1 MGAPKPTVITPPPPT
16 VYQSVQPLGSYQM
29 TGDYLNRL
37 QKQANTAQEQLYA
50 QSGTP
55 GELGAR
61 QAETRLKAAGTY
73 LSSLPTGD
81 KYTRANSGVSD
92 QYAPAREASQTAFS
106 QAQQDYATALSRS
119 NQAAPPAYTAEDLQ
133 TPSWAKATIPEGM
146 PGYKPP
152 APPANPPKNN
162 YAAMFGSGLA
172 DFLNALSARRETQ
185 TKA

>member
-1 MGAPKPTVITPPPPT
+1 
-16 VYQSVQPLGSYQM
+16 M

-152 APPANPPKNN
+152 APPGKPKNN
-162 YAAMFGSGLA
+162 SAAMFGAGLA